1 MEIPLKWLTPVVL
14 AVVLAVFL
22 LPGGCKTTGTD
33 PGPAVLREV
42 PREERVA
49 LMVVNFRNTSTSD
62 MAEQYRPWE
71 FGIPSMIMTD
81 LESIGL
87 FNILSWD
94 RIDDILE
101 QQKFQSLGM
110 VDEKEAVAIGKLAAA
125 RFTLTGSYIIMNG
138 TLRMEARV
146 LSVETG
152 TQLGASSVTGKVNRF
167 FELEKELVIAMTSY
181 LGATLT
187 DDETARLSGMIE
199 TRSVDASL
207 NNYAGEI
214 AMREADE
221 LNERG
226 KSKLA
231 DKLIE
236 EARARFERAVKHDP
250 GYERAKNN
258 LASLTLAI
266 PMTL

>member
-1 MEIPLKWLTPVVL
+1 LRRI
-14 AVVLAVFL
+14 VFL
-22 LPGGCKTTGTD
+22 IFVFSLLPIGCKTTGTSA
-33 PGPAVLREV
+33 GPAVLREV
-42 PREERVA
+42 PRAERVV
-49 LMVVNFRNTSTSD
+49 LMVLNFRNTSSATLAD
-62 MAEQYRPWE
+62 EYRPWE
-71 FGIPSMIMTD
+71 YGIPSMIMTD

-94 RIDDILE
+94 RIEDILE

-110 VDEKEAVAIGKLAAA
+110 VNEKDAVEIGRLAAA
-125 RFTLTGSYIIMNG
+125 RYSLTGSYMILNG

-152 TQLGASSVTGKVNRF
+152 TQLGASSVTGKVDMF

-187 DDETARLSGMIE
+187 SEETARLSESIE

-207 NNYAGEI
+207 NNFAGEI
-214 AMREADE
+214 AMREADDLKE
-221 LNERG
+221 KG

-231 DKLIE
+231 DDLIK
-236 EARARFERAVKHDP
+236 EAKIRFERAVKHDP
-250 GYERAKNN
+250 DYVRAKNN
-258 LASLTLAI
+258 LAGLTMAI

>member
-1 MEIPLKWLTPVVL
+1 MKRFVPMIL
-14 AVVLAVFL
+14 ALLL
-22 LPGGCKTTGTD
+22 LPAGCKTTGTAA
-33 PGPAVLREV
+33 GPKVLREI
-42 PREERVA
+42 PRAERVV
-49 LMVVNFRNTSTSD
+49 LMVINFKNTSTSD
-62 MAEQYRPWE
+62 LAEQYRPWE
-71 FGIPSMIMTD
+71 VGIPSMIMTD

-110 VDEKEAVAIGKLAAA
+110 VDESKAVEIGKLAAA
-125 RFTLTGSYIIMNG
+125 RFSLTGSYMVMSG
-138 TLRMEARV
+138 TLRIEARV
-146 LSVETG
+146 LSVENG
-152 TQLGASSVTGKVNRF
+152 TQLGASSVTGMVDRF
-167 FELEKELVIAMTSY
+167 FDLEKELVVAMTSY

-187 DDETARLSGMIE
+187 AEETSRLIGRIE

-221 LNERG
+221 LKETG
-226 KSKLA
+226 KSELA
-231 DKLIE
+231 DELIKQ
-236 EARARFERAVKHDP
+236 ARAKFERAVKHDS
-250 GYERAKNN
+250 GYERAKKN
-258 LASLTLAI
+258 LASLTMAI

>member
-1 MEIPLKWLTPVVL
+1 LRRIALLIFAL
-14 AVVLAVFL
+14 LL
-22 LPGGCKTTGTD
+22 LPPGCKTTGTAT
-33 PGPAVLREV
+33 GPKVLREV
-42 PREERVA
+42 PREERVV
-49 LMVVNFRNTSTSD
+49 LMVINFRNTSTSD
-62 MAEQYRPWE
+62 LAEQYRPWE

-110 VDEKEAVAIGKLAAA
+110 VDEKEAVVIGKLAAA
-125 RFTLTGSYIIMNG
+125 RYSLTGSYMVLDG

-152 TQLGASSVTGKVNRF
+152 TQLGASSVTGKVSRF

-187 DDETARLSGMIE
+187 ADETTRLSGMIE

-207 NNYAGEI
+207 DNYAGEI
-214 AMREADE
+214 AVRKADRLKGEGKGDLADE
-221 LNERG
+221 
-226 KSKLA
+226 
-231 DKLIE
+231 LIE
-236 EARARFERAVKHDP
+236 EAKVRFERAVKHDP

-258 LASLTLAI
+258 LAGLTMAI